1 MEDGSKHEDGSANCH
16 LGKANEVL
24 SNKRGIGHHRGAGP
38 PTAAPVKSDPNSLR
52 ISAQTFAIGMW
63 RWLGL
68 FTQGKSD
75 FDHIQ
80 AYRADPFFGFSLKI
94 GQVLSLPTIRQRLD

>member
-1 MEDGSKHEDGSANCH
+1 MKDDSKHEGW
-16 LGKANEVL
+16 LGQL
-24 SNKRGIGHHRGAGP
+24 SSLEKPMKSSRVKGIGHHRGAGP

-52 ISAQTFAIGMW
+52 ISAQTFAIGDSSGS
-63 RWLGL
+63 LPKG
-68 FTQGKSD
+68 D

-80 AYRADPFFGFSLKI
+80 AYRADPLFGFSLRI